1 MNDFPNKTLSQI
13 VTMHHQTAQV
23 FENYG
28 LDFCCKGKRS
38 LNSACKEK
46 QIPLQDI
53 LRDID
58 QALQTEAASSAF
70 NTMSLTELVEN
81 IVRVHH
87 GYVKANLPQITEYI
101 FRVATK
107 HGDTF
112 PYMKEVYA
120 LFTHLKQQFEEHM
133 VKEEK
138 VLFPRIKLLELNY
151 YEHKNADYVQLP
163 IQMMEQEHDEAGDI
177 MQKIRELTNDFTP
190 PAQACTTF
198 RLALNSLK
206 AFEQDL
212 HQHVHLE
219 NNILFPKAIE
229 LFGQP
234 GSCALE
240 N

>member
-1 MNDFPNKTLSQI
+1 MNDISSKTLSQI
-13 VTMHHQTAQV
+13 VTTHHQAAKV

-38 LNSACKEK
+38 LDSACQEK
-46 QIPLQDI
+46 QIPLQNVLMDI
-53 LRDID
+53 EN
-58 QALQTEAASSAF
+58 AVKNEGSFPAF
-70 NTMSLTELVEN
+70 DTMSLTELAEY

-87 GYVKANLPQITEYI
+87 GYVRTNLPQISEYI

-107 HGDTF
+107 HGDSF
-112 PYMKEVYA
+112 PYMKDVQV
-120 LFTHLKQQFEEHM
+120 LFSELKQQFEEHM

-138 VLFPRIKLLELNY
+138 VLFPGIKLRELNFSV
-151 YEHKNADYVQLP
+151 NMGPDYVQLP
-163 IQMMEQEHDEAGDI
+163 IHRMEQEHDEAGQI
-177 MQKIRELTNDFTP
+177 MQKIRELTNNYTP
-190 PAQACTTF
+190 PSQACTTF

-229 LFGQP
+229 QFGEAR
-234 GSCALE
+234 SCSLS